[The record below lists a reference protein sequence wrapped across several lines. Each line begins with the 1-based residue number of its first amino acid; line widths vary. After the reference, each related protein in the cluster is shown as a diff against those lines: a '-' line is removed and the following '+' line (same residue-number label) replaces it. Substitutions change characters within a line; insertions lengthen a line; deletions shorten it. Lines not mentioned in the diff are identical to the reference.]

1 MEGFIAVCAT
11 AKRGEAL
18 VPNKRANNGLAGD
31 TYANEGVPRES
42 ILGCAHNISPSLQKA
57 SIFKWVLRY
66 CLLHQ
71 NILTLLDEVAAQ
83 VFASLNMY

>member
-11 AKRGEAL
+11 AKRWEAL

-42 ILGCAHNISPSLQKA
+42 ILGCAHNRK
-57 SIFKWVLRY
+57 
-66 CLLHQ
+66 LL
-71 NILTLLDEVAAQ
+71 N
-83 VFASLNMY
+83 

>member
-11 AKRGEAL
+11 AKRWEAL

-42 ILGCAHNISPSLQKA
+42 ILGCAHNKMRYKGSSGTP
-57 SIFKWVLRY
+57 VL
-66 CLLHQ
+66 
-71 NILTLLDEVAAQ
+71 
-83 VFASLNMY
+83 F

>member
-11 AKRGEAL
+11 AKGWEAL

-42 ILGCAHNISPSLQKA
+42 ILLGCAALTVTEL
-57 SIFKWVLRY
+57 VLR
-66 CLLHQ
+66 CQ
-71 NILTLLDEVAAQ
+71 PEA
-83 VFASLNMY
+83 

>member
-11 AKRGEAL
+11 AKGWEAL

-42 ILGCAHNISPSLQKA
+42 ILGCAHNKWFANLSSQSALLLSALTITQRS
-57 SIFKWVLRY
+57 SIFQLFGR
-66 CLLHQ
+66 
-71 NILTLLDEVAAQ
+71 
-83 VFASLNMY
+83 SP

>member
-11 AKRGEAL
+11 AKRWEAL

-42 ILGCAHNISPSLQKA
+42 ILGCAHNRRPMLIDGA
-57 SIFKWVLRY
+57 SVRVLETSGCGSCY
-66 CLLHQ
+66 HT
-71 NILTLLDEVAAQ
+71 N
-83 VFASLNMY
+83 S

>member
-11 AKRGEAL
+11 AKRWEAL

-42 ILGCAHNISPSLQKA
+42 ILGCAHNITPSLL
-57 SIFKWVLRY
+57 LRAGAPTHLKPA
-66 CLLHQ
+66 CPQGLWL
-71 NILTLLDEVAAQ
+71 V
-83 VFASLNMY
+83 SR

>member
-11 AKRGEAL
+11 AKRWEAL

-42 ILGCAHNISPSLQKA
+42 ILGCAHNNELLIPLPL
-57 SIFKWVLRY
+57 VP
-66 CLLHQ
+66 CNPLLHLL
-71 NILTLLDEVAAQ
+71 ILLSLLLPLLTISVYQ
-83 VFASLNMY
+83 LRSLEQG

>member
-11 AKRGEAL
+11 AKRWKAL

-42 ILGCAHNISPSLQKA
+42 ILLGCAHNN
-57 SIFKWVLRY
+57 F
-66 CLLHQ
+66 
-71 NILTLLDEVAAQ
+71 D
-83 VFASLNMY
+83 